1 MPTLARVRRLALA
14 LLAAAG
20 ILTLSAGPGL
30 ADDAHSHGAPI
41 YLALG
46 DSVPFGYYNA
56 PYDQVTQPQLYAHF
70 YSDPSRFRSYADD
83 VAADQ
88 HLKLV
93 NASCPGETTGS
104 FINTTTDVFKCEGPN
119 GYRTNFPLHVQYP
132 GSQLAFA
139 EQFLKTTPNVQLV
152 TLQIGANDLFLCQV
166 TTADQC
172 ASSAEV
178 QATVAKAARNLDQIL
193 KALRATGYRGQVDVV
208 DYYSVNYAD
217 PVQTVPIEAL
227 DRAIDTTALANHDTV
242 VSGFN
247 AFRSIAWVKGG
258 GDSRKAGL
266 VRPAPDVHPT
276 PFGHRVLATAVELS
290 PRSSWSA
297 TP

>member
-1 MPTLARVRRLALA
+1 MRTLARVRRLAVA
-14 LLAAAG
+14 LLAAVG
-20 ILTLSAGPGL
+20 IVTLAAGPAL
-30 ADDAHSHGAPI
+30 ADGAHGQGAPV

-46 DSVPFGYYNA
+46 DSVPFGFYNA

-70 YSDPSRFRSYADD
+70 YSDPSRFRSYTDV
-83 VAADQ
+83 VAADR

-104 FINTTTDVFKCEGPN
+104 FIDTTTDVFRCEGSN
-119 GYRTNFPLHVQYP
+119 GYRTHFPLHVQYP

-139 EQFLKTTPNVQLV
+139 EEVLKTTPNVRLV
-152 TLQIGANDLFLCQV
+152 TVQLGANDLFLCQA

-172 ASSAEV
+172 ASPAEV
-178 QATVAKAARNLDQIL
+178 QATAAKAARNLDQIL

-208 DYYSVNYAD
+208 DYYSLNYAD
-217 PVQTVPIEAL
+217 PVQTAPIQAL
-227 DRAIDTTALANHDTV
+227 NRAIDTTALAHHDTV
-242 VSGFN
+242 VSGFS
-247 AFRSIAWVKGG
+247 AFLPIACAQGG

-276 PFGHRVLATAVELS
+276 PFGHRVLATAVE
-290 PRSSWSA
+290 RT
-297 TP
+297 TPVEPVGNS